1 MLVVLDDALDAA
13 LDAAQVR
20 SLVPGSGGSRLIIT
34 SRNHLA
40 DPGVHPVQRPLM
52 SHRRRLG

>member
-13 LDAAQVR
+13 QVR
-20 SLVPGSGGSRLIIT
+20 SLIPGSGGSRLIIT

-40 DPGVHPVQRPLM
+40 DPGVHPVQQPLM